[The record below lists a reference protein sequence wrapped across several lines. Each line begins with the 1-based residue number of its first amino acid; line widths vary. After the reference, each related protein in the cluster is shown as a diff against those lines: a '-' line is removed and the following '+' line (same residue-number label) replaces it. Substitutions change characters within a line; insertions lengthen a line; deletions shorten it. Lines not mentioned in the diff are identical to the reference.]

1 MKVFFETF
9 GCRLNRAEALQQEAD
24 FLARGWTLAGGASD
38 ADVIV
43 VRGCSVTR
51 RAQRDCEKF
60 IEHLRIE
67 HPRAR
72 VVVQGCL
79 EKSAQ
84 SRPFRLDGAGEALPT
99 RTARAYLKVQDGCNS
114 RCSFCIVPHFR
125 GAARS
130 VPAAAVLERA
140 RAFIAA
146 GYREITVTGCN
157 LVQYADGAM
166 RLDGLVAALA
176 GLDPAVRIRLGSI
189 EPGPVAAAL
198 VETMSAHPNVCR
210 FLHLSVQSGANRV
223 LGAMRRPYLVR
234 DVEALARAARAA
246 MADIAVACDL
256 IAGFPDETE
265 TDHLSTLSL
274 LQRVQFAKAHV
285 FPFSE
290 RPGTAAA
297 LMQPQLPR
305 EIRHRRA
312 RELSAA
318 AAAARERYAL
328 RFKGRVVE
336 VAIEDERA
344 AAGWTGEYLWC
355 EAADGRPVKRR
366 ELVRMRVNEVRG
378 GELRGEVVP

>member
-1 MKVFFETF
+1 MKVRFETF

-24 FLARGWTLAGGASD
+24 FLARGWTLAKDLAA
-38 ADVIV
+38 ADVVV

-60 IEHLRIE
+60 IDHLRRE

-72 VVVQGCL
+72 VVVQGCI
-79 EKSAQ
+79 ERQAQ
-84 SRPFRLDGAGEALPT
+84 SRPFTLEGAGEALPT

-114 RCSFCIVPHFR
+114 RCAFCIVPHFR

-130 VPAAAVLERA
+130 VPAQSVLERA

-146 GYREITVTGCN
+146 GYREIVVTGCN
-157 LVQYADGAM
+157 LVQYADGEM

-176 GLDPAVRIRLGSI
+176 QLDRAVRIRLGSV

-198 VETMSAHPNVCR
+198 VAVMAAHANVCR

-223 LGAMRRPYLVR
+223 LGSMRRPYLVR
-234 DVEALARAARAA
+234 DIETLVRDARAA
-246 MADIAVACDL
+246 MADVAVACDL

-265 TDHLSTLSL
+265 TDHFSTLSM
-274 LQRVQFAKAHV
+274 LQRIQFAKAHV
-285 FPFSE
+285 FPYSE

-312 RELSAA
+312 RELAEAA
-318 AAAARERYAL
+318 AASRARYAL
-328 RFKGRVVE
+328 RFKGRIVE
-336 VAIEDERA
+336 VVIEDERSR
-344 AAGWTGEYLWC
+344 AGWTGEYLWC
-355 EAADGRPVKRR
+355 AAADGVRASRR
-366 ELVRMRVNEVRG
+366 ELVRMRVTDVRG
-378 GELRGEVVP
+378 DQLRGEVVP